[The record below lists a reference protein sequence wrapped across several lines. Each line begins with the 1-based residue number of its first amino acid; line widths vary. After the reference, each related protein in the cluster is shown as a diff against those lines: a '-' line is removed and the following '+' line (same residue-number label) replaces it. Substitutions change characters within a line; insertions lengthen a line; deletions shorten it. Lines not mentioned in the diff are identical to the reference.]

1 MSNKK
6 TPDFEKSIAELE
18 SLVTALE
25 SGELSLEES
34 LKTFEKG
41 VQLTRLC
48 QKSLSEA
55 EQRVQIL
62 LQDKDGNEQLEDFD
76 DSNERQ

>member
-62 LQDKDGNEQLEDFD
+62 LQDSDGNEQLEDFD
-76 DSNERQ
+76 DSNEK